1 MKTIYFIFSFGLV
14 VLFFS
19 CNNKNSN
26 PNQSIVNAQKVKSN
40 SKVAVHSNKSIDL
53 KIEGMVCEMGCG
65 SSIRKALK
73 ETNAVERCSFDFKD
87 GRAINTAKISFDS
100 TIISKDKIIS
110 VISEL
115 NDKQF
120 KVIL

>member
-1 MKTIYFIFSFGLV
+1 MKTIYFVFSLGLLG
-14 VLFFS
+14 LFFS
-19 CNNKNSN
+19 CNSADSN
-26 PNQSIVNAQKVKSN
+26 QVIVKDQKVKS
-40 SKVAVHSNKSIDL
+40 KVTVHSNKSIDL

-65 SSIRKALK
+65 SSIRKALN

-120 KVIL
+120 KVTL